1 MTDTVAP
8 RPASRTSRAARR
20 TTPAARRNRRR
31 TAADAG
37 LLVAAAAFVL
47 PLAWVVLSAL
57 DPHASLRVK
66 VPDGVTLDNFD
77 AILTPEITFTPLL
90 NSLILCGGAT
100 LLTVVC
106 AVLAAYPLSRF
117 RSRLNRPFL
126 LTILFATSLP
136 ITAIMV
142 PVYALFVRVNM
153 IDTMQ
158 GTIFFFAASQLPFA
172 IWLMKNFMDGVP
184 KELEEAAWT
193 DGASSFQSLLRI
205 VLPLMGPGV
214 AVVTVFS
221 FVMMW
226 GNFFVPFMLLLSPDQ
241 MPASVSINDFFGNR
255 GMVAYGQLAAFSIVY
270 STPVVLL
277 YVLISRRLGGGFAL
291 GGAVKGRSRGVGRGR
306 TRVRAPPYVPTIRIA
321 GRTARSQHRRG
332 PLRCGACADPHP
344 ARASRALRSTPSPPA
359 GCVPPSTWDP
369 STSPTAYGSRT
380 GCRTSPP
387 TSSSPGSG
395 GPPCPRGRS

>member
-1 MTDTVAP
+1 MATLNS
-8 RPASRTSRAARR
+8 RRTSRRY
-20 TTPAARRNRRR
+20 
-31 TAADAG
+31 AADAG
-37 LLVAAAAFVL
+37 LLVVAAAFVL
-47 PLAWVVLSAL
+47 PLAWVILSSL
-57 DPHASLRVK
+57 DPHADLRVK
-66 VPDGVTLDNFD
+66 TPDGITLDNFD
-77 AILTPEITFTPLL
+77 AVLEPDITFTPLL

-106 AVLAAYPLSRF
+106 AALAAYPLSRF

-142 PVYALFVRVNM
+142 PVYALFVQVDL

-172 IWLMKNFMDGVP
+172 IWIMKNFMDGVP

-226 GNFFVPFMLLLSPDQ
+226 GNFFVPFMLLLSPEQ

-255 GMVAYGQLAAFSIVY
+255 GTVIYGQLAAFSIIY
-270 STPVVLL
+270 STPVILL
-277 YVLISRRLGGGFAL
+277 YVLIARRLGGGFAL
-291 GGAVKGRSRGVGRGR
+291 GGAVKG
-306 TRVRAPPYVPTIRIA
+306 
-321 GRTARSQHRRG
+321 
-332 PLRCGACADPHP
+332 
-344 ARASRALRSTPSPPA
+344 
-359 GCVPPSTWDP
+359 
-369 STSPTAYGSRT
+369 
-380 GCRTSPP
+380 
-387 TSSSPGSG
+387 
-395 GPPCPRGRS
+395 

>member
-1 MTDTVAP
+1 MAPTVT
-8 RPASRTSRAARR
+8 SRTPRR
-20 TTPAARRNRRR
+20 TPAARRNRRR

-66 VPDGVTLDNFD
+66 VPDGVTLENFD

-106 AVLAAYPLSRF
+106 AALAAYPLSRF

-291 GGAVKGRSRGVGRGR
+291 GGAVKG
-306 TRVRAPPYVPTIRIA
+306 
-321 GRTARSQHRRG
+321 
-332 PLRCGACADPHP
+332 
-344 ARASRALRSTPSPPA
+344 
-359 GCVPPSTWDP
+359 
-369 STSPTAYGSRT
+369 
-380 GCRTSPP
+380 
-387 TSSSPGSG
+387 
-395 GPPCPRGRS
+395 

>member
-1 MTDTVAP
+1 MTGPLTS
-8 RPASRTSRAARR
+8 RPASRAARR

-66 VPDGVTLDNFD
+66 VPDGVTLENFD
-77 AILTPEITFTPLL
+77 AVLTPEITFTPLL

-106 AVLAAYPLSRF
+106 AALAAYPLSRF

-153 IDTMQ
+153 IDTMR

-291 GGAVKGRSRGVGRGR
+291 GGAVKG
-306 TRVRAPPYVPTIRIA
+306 
-321 GRTARSQHRRG
+321 
-332 PLRCGACADPHP
+332 
-344 ARASRALRSTPSPPA
+344 
-359 GCVPPSTWDP
+359 
-369 STSPTAYGSRT
+369 
-380 GCRTSPP
+380 
-387 TSSSPGSG
+387 
-395 GPPCPRGRS
+395 

>member
-1 MTDTVAP
+1 MAVTT
-8 RPASRTSRAARR
+8 RTPASRR
-20 TTPAARRNRRR
+20 TRRR
-31 TAADAG
+31 LAADAG
-37 LLVAAAAFVL
+37 LLTAAAAFVL
-47 PLAWVVLSAL
+47 PLAWVVLSAV
-57 DPHASLRVK
+57 DPHAGLRVK
-66 VPDGVTLDNFD
+66 VPDGATWDNFD
-77 AILTPEITFTPLL
+77 AILTDDITFTPLL
-90 NSLILCGGAT
+90 NSLVLCGGAT
-100 LLTVVC
+100 ALTVVC

-126 LTILFATSLP
+126 LTVLFATSLP

-142 PVYALFVRVNM
+142 PVYALFVRVNL
-153 IDTMQ
+153 IDSLE
-158 GTIFFFAASQLPFA
+158 GTVFFFAASQLPFA

-226 GNFFVPFMLLLSPDQ
+226 GNFFVPFMLLLSPDR

-270 STPVVLL
+270 STPVILL

-291 GGAVKGRSRGVGRGR
+291 GGAVKG
-306 TRVRAPPYVPTIRIA
+306 
-321 GRTARSQHRRG
+321 
-332 PLRCGACADPHP
+332 
-344 ARASRALRSTPSPPA
+344 
-359 GCVPPSTWDP
+359 
-369 STSPTAYGSRT
+369 
-380 GCRTSPP
+380 
-387 TSSSPGSG
+387 
-395 GPPCPRGRS
+395 

>member
-1 MTDTVAP
+1 MADTLTP
-8 RPASRTSRAARR
+8 RTPGTSGPSGTSRTSTAPRR
-20 TTPAARRNRRR
+20 TTPASRRNRRR
-31 TAADAG
+31 AAADAG
-37 LLVAAAAFVL
+37 LLVVAAAFVL

-57 DPHASLRVK
+57 DPHASLRVE
-66 VPDGVTLDNFD
+66 VPDGLTLDNFD

-106 AVLAAYPLSRF
+106 AALAAYPLSRF

-126 LTILFATSLP
+126 LTVLFATSLP

-291 GGAVKGRSRGVGRGR
+291 GGAVKG
-306 TRVRAPPYVPTIRIA
+306 
-321 GRTARSQHRRG
+321 
-332 PLRCGACADPHP
+332 
-344 ARASRALRSTPSPPA
+344 
-359 GCVPPSTWDP
+359 
-369 STSPTAYGSRT
+369 
-380 GCRTSPP
+380 
-387 TSSSPGSG
+387 
-395 GPPCPRGRS
+395 

>member
-1 MTDTVAP
+1 M
-8 RPASRTSRAARR
+8 ASRR
-20 TTPAARRNRRR
+20 TTRRL
-31 TAADAG
+31 AADAG
-37 LLVAAAAFVL
+37 LLVVAAAFVL
-47 PLAWVVLSAL
+47 PLAWVILSAL
-57 DPHASLRVK
+57 DPHANLRVK
-66 VPDGVTLDNFD
+66 APDGLTLDNFD

-100 LLTVVC
+100 LLTVAC
-106 AVLAAYPLSRF
+106 AALAAYPLSRF
-117 RSRLNRPFL
+117 RSRFNRPFL

-142 PVYALFVRVNM
+142 PVYALFVQVDL

-193 DGASSFQSLLRI
+193 DGASAFQSLLRI

-214 AVVTVFS
+214 SVVTVFS

-226 GNFFVPFMLLLSPDQ
+226 GNFFVPFMLLLTPDQ

-270 STPVVLL
+270 STPVILL
-277 YVLISRRLGGGFAL
+277 YVLIARRLGGGFAL
-291 GGAVKGRSRGVGRGR
+291 GGAVKG
-306 TRVRAPPYVPTIRIA
+306 
-321 GRTARSQHRRG
+321 
-332 PLRCGACADPHP
+332 
-344 ARASRALRSTPSPPA
+344 
-359 GCVPPSTWDP
+359 
-369 STSPTAYGSRT
+369 
-380 GCRTSPP
+380 
-387 TSSSPGSG
+387 
-395 GPPCPRGRS
+395 

>member
-1 MTDTVAP
+1 MAAHTTLHT
-8 RPASRTSRAARR
+8 RRAARR
-20 TTPAARRNRRR
+20 Y
-31 TAADAG
+31 AADAG
-37 LLVAAAAFVL
+37 LLLVAASFVL
-47 PLAWVVLSAL
+47 PLAWVVLSSL
-57 DPHASLRVK
+57 DPRAGLKVR

-77 AILTPEITFTPLL
+77 AVLKPDITFTPLL
-90 NSLILCGGAT
+90 NSLVLCGSAT

-106 AVLAAYPLSRF
+106 AALAAYPLSRF

-142 PVYALFVRVNM
+142 PVYALFVQVDL

-158 GTIFFFAASQLPFA
+158 GTIFFFTASQLPFA

-205 VLPLMGPGV
+205 VLPLMGPGI

-221 FVMMW
+221 FVAMW

-255 GMVAYGQLAAFSIVY
+255 GTVVYGQLAAFSIIY
-270 STPVVLL
+270 STPVILL
-277 YVLISRRLGGGFAL
+277 YVLVARKLGGGFAL
-291 GGAVKGRSRGVGRGR
+291 GGAVKG
-306 TRVRAPPYVPTIRIA
+306 
-321 GRTARSQHRRG
+321 
-332 PLRCGACADPHP
+332 
-344 ARASRALRSTPSPPA
+344 
-359 GCVPPSTWDP
+359 
-369 STSPTAYGSRT
+369 
-380 GCRTSPP
+380 
-387 TSSSPGSG
+387 
-395 GPPCPRGRS
+395 

>member
-1 MTDTVAP
+1 MARTL
-8 RPASRTSRAARR
+8 ASRR
-20 TTPAARRNRRR
+20 TTRRL
-31 TAADAG
+31 AADAG
-37 LLVAAAAFVL
+37 LLVVAAAFVL

-57 DPHASLRVK
+57 DPHANLRVK
-66 VPDGVTLDNFD
+66 APDGLTLDNFD

-100 LLTVVC
+100 LLTVIC
-106 AVLAAYPLSRF
+106 AALAAYPLSRF
-117 RSRLNRPFL
+117 RSRFNRPFL

-142 PVYALFVRVNM
+142 PVYALFVQVDL
-153 IDTMQ
+153 IDTMH

-184 KELEEAAWT
+184 RELEEAAWS
-193 DGASSFQSLLRI
+193 DGASAPQSLVRI

-226 GNFFVPFMLLLSPDQ
+226 GNFFVPFMLLLTPDQ

-270 STPVVLL
+270 STPVILL
-277 YVLISRRLGGGFAL
+277 YVLIARRLGGGFAL
-291 GGAVKGRSRGVGRGR
+291 GGAVKG
-306 TRVRAPPYVPTIRIA
+306 
-321 GRTARSQHRRG
+321 
-332 PLRCGACADPHP
+332 
-344 ARASRALRSTPSPPA
+344 
-359 GCVPPSTWDP
+359 
-369 STSPTAYGSRT
+369 
-380 GCRTSPP
+380 
-387 TSSSPGSG
+387 
-395 GPPCPRGRS
+395 

>member
-1 MTDTVAP
+1 MASTV
-8 RPASRTSRAARR
+8 TSRRARR
-20 TTPAARRNRRR
+20 TPASRRNRRR
-31 TAADAG
+31 AAADAG

-66 VPDGVTLDNFD
+66 VPDGVTLENFD

-106 AVLAAYPLSRF
+106 AALAAYPLSRF

-291 GGAVKGRSRGVGRGR
+291 GGAVKG
-306 TRVRAPPYVPTIRIA
+306 
-321 GRTARSQHRRG
+321 
-332 PLRCGACADPHP
+332 
-344 ARASRALRSTPSPPA
+344 
-359 GCVPPSTWDP
+359 
-369 STSPTAYGSRT
+369 
-380 GCRTSPP
+380 
-387 TSSSPGSG
+387 
-395 GPPCPRGRS
+395 